1 MLCNQSWSRSAI
13 AQMWP
18 RSNQMGREGWG
29 LSQRNKGNKGDEG
42 VGKKRTTISSSPI
55 ETKGGRGRKR
65 ENSKWRRKKHAK
77 KPSESS

>member
-42 VGKKRTTISSSPI
+42 VGKKRTTISSSSYRN
-55 ETKGGRGRKR
+55 ERGKGEEERK
-65 ENSKWRRKKHAK
+65 
-77 KPSESS
+77 